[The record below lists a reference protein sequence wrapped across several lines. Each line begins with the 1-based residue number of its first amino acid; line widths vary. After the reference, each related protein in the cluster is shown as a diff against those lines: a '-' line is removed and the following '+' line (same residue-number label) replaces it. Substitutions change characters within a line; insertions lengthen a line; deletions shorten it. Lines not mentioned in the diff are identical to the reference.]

1 MRYEFGTAANTS
13 GGNAGGDLDIVENH
27 WTGNTFVTIEVTDV
41 VGTFVTS
48 ETISEYDLNTATVK
62 TYANTTSI
70 FLEGQDSK
78 GTFVVG
84 EIISD
89 LSTNATISTAI
100 SLSDTE
106 KNISLSGNT
115 FITGSNTDIS
125 LGFDTSNTISLD
137 TDAVSRTGGTVTV
150 IANNH
155 GINSG
160 ERIALRG
167 ADDEYS
173 EFNDTF
179 IVEDTTSNTFTFTTA
194 NTISATPTGDFSL
207 VNNIVFGRTSNASM
221 SIFKRTANSSAQIVF
236 QSDDLSAGF
245 PIANT
250 ITGSS
255 SGATGMINSRT
266 LGGTWYQSKTNEVKT
281 FFSNSTIGTWDYDAT
296 NNPVGIPATA
306 NAGVFWL
313 QEFEPVKISQVI
325 AGTNAGAST
334 ETAPKMV
341 LDIAIAVSG
350 QAGGYDTSIKRKL
363 QGIYFAYP
371 IKSYEDQVH
380 DGVTTLNAYESF
392 ANVITAPEGLEINF
406 DWLPLSQDASG
417 NKTGDDIARAG
428 TVSNTAHIPDKV
440 TTLNKTNFFMDI
452 IFVYF

>member
-1 MRYEFGTAANTS
+1 MH
-13 GGNAGGDLDIVENH
+13 I
-27 WTGNTFVTIEVTDV
+27 
-41 VGTFVTS
+41 
-48 ETISEYDLNTATVK
+48 K
-62 TYANTTSI
+62 TYANTTSV
-70 FLEGQDSK
+70 FLEGQESK
-78 GTFVVG
+78 GTFVVD
-84 EIISD
+84 ELISD
-89 LSTNATISTAI
+89 LSTNATISLVTTV
-100 SLSDTE
+100 SDKQVNLT
-106 KNISLSGNT
+106 LTGNT
-115 FITGSNTDIS
+115 FITGSNTDVT
-125 LGFDTSNTISLD
+125 LGFDASNTISLD

-179 IVEDTTSNTFTFTTA
+179 IVEDTTSNIFTFTTA

-236 QSDDLSAGF
+236 QSDDLSAGV

-325 AGTNAGAST
+325 AGTNAGT
-334 ETAPKMV
+334 
-341 LDIAIAVSG
+341 
-350 QAGGYDTSIKRKL
+350 
-363 QGIYFAYP
+363 
-371 IKSYEDQVH
+371 
-380 DGVTTLNAYESF
+380 
-392 ANVITAPEGLEINF
+392 
-406 DWLPLSQDASG
+406 
-417 NKTGDDIARAG
+417 
-428 TVSNTAHIPDKV
+428 
-440 TTLNKTNFFMDI
+440 
-452 IFVYF
+452 